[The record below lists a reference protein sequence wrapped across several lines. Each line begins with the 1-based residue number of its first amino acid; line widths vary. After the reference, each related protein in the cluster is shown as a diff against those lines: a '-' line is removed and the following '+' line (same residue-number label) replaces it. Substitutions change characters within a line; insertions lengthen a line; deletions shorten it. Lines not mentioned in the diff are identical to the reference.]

1 MTNTIE
7 QDFFKTFGVEPICD
21 GLDCSF
27 CTAKCNNG
35 KYPEITDR
43 VLLQLICALADT
55 FVGEY
60 CIPDVDYNN
69 LKWHILKDCI
79 DNDEK
84 GQLKDLVQSL
94 FREGKNEKRR
104 RNKRKT

>member
-1 MTNTIE
+1 MTNNIE
-7 QDFFKTFGVEPICD
+7 QEFFKTFGIEPIPIKNYGYWLIKGSIVEND
-21 GLDCSF
+21 KGE
-27 CTAKCNNG
+27 KVV
-35 KYPEITDR
+35 YPKITDR
-43 VLLQLICALADT
+43 VLLELICALADT

-79 DNDEK
+79 NNDER

-94 FREGKNEKRR
+94 FSEGEE
-104 RNKRKT
+104 